1 MGGRVIKDG
10 NGTEHQFQW
19 ELLRALLQ
27 PKHLDIPRE
36 TSCRRKPSLCSGPT
50 PTAGIT
56 QSRQRESTPVNSAS
70 EVAHQATQTANP
82 GEEAEKA
89 LLVCQWLLTMP
100 KAAIPVLFDAIGERI
115 SPTTVFSF
123 GHSVLST
130 AHGHFVLFKGV
141 CCHSFQARQGPLGL
155 GTCGRTGSW
164 WTYWTRVQASLT
176 TDISLKAPGWETQ
189 ALPFHNPSVNTSS
202 GIFQRTCSHSN
213 SEGFMWQMHTY
224 IKLQLNWFY
233 ILRGSLPSQGILTI
247 VYPQKFNFKN
257 SCIMED
263 LRGYT

>member
-1 MGGRVIKDG
+1 M
-10 NGTEHQFQW
+10 
-19 ELLRALLQ
+19 
-27 PKHLDIPRE
+27 
-36 TSCRRKPSLCSGPT
+36 
-50 PTAGIT
+50 
-56 QSRQRESTPVNSAS
+56 
-70 EVAHQATQTANP
+70 AHQATQTANP
-82 GEEAEKA
+82 EEEAEKA

-141 CCHSFQARQGPLGL
+141 CSHSFQARQGPLGL
-155 GTCGRTGSW
+155 RTCGRTGSW
-164 WTYWTRVQASLT
+164 WMYWTRVQASLT
-176 TDISLKAPGWETQ
+176 MDISLKAPGWETQ
-189 ALPFHNPSVNTSS
+189 ALPFHNPSINTSS
-202 GIFQRTCSHSN
+202 GIFQRTHSHSD

-263 LRGYT
+263 LRCYT